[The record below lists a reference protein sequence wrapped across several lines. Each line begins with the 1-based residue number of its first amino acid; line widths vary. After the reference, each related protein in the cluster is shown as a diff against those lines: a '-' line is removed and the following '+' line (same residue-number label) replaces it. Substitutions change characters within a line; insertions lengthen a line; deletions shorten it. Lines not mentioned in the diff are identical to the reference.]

1 MAEAKQIS
9 GSEQFEEEI
18 KSTQPCVVEFWMQ
31 GCPACGRFADVFAE
45 MAEEFAERANLVGLE
60 AREHIEITR
69 KYGVSGVPTVIMF
82 KCGEEVQRKVGAQSK
97 EEFREWLEPA
107 LV

>member
-1 MAEAKQIS
+1 MAEAPQIS
-9 GSEQFEEEI
+9 GSEQFEAEI
-18 KSTQPCVVEFWMQ
+18 AAEQPCVVEFWMS
-31 GCPACGRFADVFAE
+31 GCPACARFADVFAE
-45 MAEEFAERANLVGLE
+45 MAAEFAERANLRGLE
-60 AREHIEITR
+60 AREHLEIAR
-69 KYGVSGVPTVIMF
+69 KHGVSGVPTVIMF

>member
-1 MAEAKQIS
+1 MAEAQQIS
-9 GSEQFEEEI
+9 GSEQFESEI
-18 KSTQPCVVEFWMQ
+18 KSEQPCVVEFWME
-31 GCPACGRFADVFAE
+31 GCPACARFKDVFAE
-45 MAEEFAERANLVGLE
+45 MAEEFAERANLRGLE
-60 AREHIEITR
+60 AREHMEISR
-69 KYGVSGVPTVIMF
+69 KYDISGVPTVVMF